1 MPTND
6 FVNISDMEVFKEG
19 THNGHKFT
27 PEDIDGIVSNFNTLK
42 NQLTPKVK
50 ISHGVKQESIAG
62 LASYGDVT
70 KVVSKSV
77 DGIRKIFVDLTNV
90 PDQVA
95 QWIKDRRFGE
105 RSVEIFP
112 NIKIGGKNF
121 KNVLAKVAL
130 LGHQIPAV
138 AGMSPVTVNLSID
151 NEFEES
157 GIEIES
163 SDVAECF
170 EYTLEGKDNIVIFNS
185 ESEGK
190 LDKKVLD
197 EIASLQTQMKGLEG
211 KLTTDEGKQ
220 MFNDLKTK
228 LESFEK
234 RVEASETGKKSAE
247 ENAIKLSA
255 DNEKL
260 TGEVDSYKKKEEDA
274 MVKLKAEKTSNFVA
288 DLKKN
293 GKITPAVEE
302 ELTMFLNSL
311 DDSDE
316 ALEFTTKLQGG
327 GDVKQKF
334 TRLETAKRILSR
346 LSKVVEFGELAG
358 GDTDLENPEG
368 GKLDNFVEI
377 QGTTYQVDGLAEEKA
392 IQQYMVENKVGEL
405 EATRVILDAKEK
417 RENK

>member
-1 MPTND
+1 MKKKKICLVGLGYVGLPLAVAFAEKFQVIGFDISSTRIQELEGGHDITLEIEDDLLYSVKSNI
-6 FVNISDMEVFKEG
+6 NYISDIQDAKDCNIYIV
-19 THNGHKFT
+19 TVPT
-27 PEDIDGIVSNFNTLK
+27 PIDKVNRPD
-42 NQLTPKVK
+42 LTP
-50 ISHGVKQESIAG
+50 
-62 LASYGDVT
+62 L
-70 KVVSKSV
+70 
-77 DGIRKIFVDLTNV
+77 
-90 PDQVA
+90 
-95 QWIKDRRFGE
+95 
-105 RSVEIFP
+105 
-112 NIKIGGKNF
+112 
-121 KNVLAKVAL
+121 
-130 LGHQIPAV
+130 
-138 AGMSPVTVNLSID
+138 
-151 NEFEES
+151 
-157 GIEIES
+157 IES
-163 SDVAECF
+163 SKAIGTV
-170 EYTLEGKDNIVIFNS
+170 LSKDNIVIFNS